1 MHAAIKMAERAA
13 ALSIESDMAV
23 FIELMRGVPVPAG
36 TNVNELLKRVTFWQK
51 RRLTNGMQLSSE
63 HKWEWAL
70 RLLISIR
77 AVYGLRY
84 SRAVML
90 GEWLTVASVT
100 CSFLWALAAWVTLV
114 AREAIRPY
122 FVFGL
127 SPLKHIVEFT
137 AV

>member
-1 MHAAIKMAERAA
+1 MLTKLELAERAA
-13 ALSIESDMAV
+13 ALTVETDMAV
-23 FIELMRGVPVPAG
+23 FLGMMRGVPVPAG
-36 TNVNELLKRVTFWQK
+36 TDVTELLKRVAFWQK
-51 RRLTNGMQLSSE
+51 RRLTNHMQSSPE
-63 HKWEWAL
+63 YRWEWAL
-70 RLLISIR
+70 RLLISIH

-84 SRAVML
+84 SRAVLL
-90 GEWLTVASVT
+90 GEWLNVASVT
-100 CSFLWALAAWVTLV
+100 CSFIWALVAWIALV

>member
-1 MHAAIKMAERAA
+1 METKLAMAERAA
-13 ALSIESDMAV
+13 ALSVEFDMAV
-23 FIELMRGVPVPAG
+23 FIGMMRGVPVPAG
-36 TNVNELLKRVTFWQK
+36 TNVNELLKRVAFWQK
-51 RRLTNGMQLSSE
+51 RRLTNHMQLSPE

-70 RLLISIR
+70 RLLISIH

-90 GEWLTVASVT
+90 SEWWTVASVT
-100 CSFLWALAAWVTLV
+100 FSFLWALAAWVALV

-127 SPLKHIVEFT
+127 APLKHIVEFT